1 MNLVPD
7 FEYRH
12 EKREEKMPPF
22 KILEVKGT
30 HEQQVRKVGL
40 IGLLTEDKAL
50 YRQGA
55 FGNATIEPVID
66 AAIKWKKI
74 LEEEHGCD
82 LVVPMTHQDM
92 QGGRQFKVAKII

>member
-1 MNLVPD
+1 
-7 FEYRH
+7 
-12 EKREEKMPPF
+12 MPPF

-92 QGGRQFKVAKII
+92 QGGRQFKVAMMI